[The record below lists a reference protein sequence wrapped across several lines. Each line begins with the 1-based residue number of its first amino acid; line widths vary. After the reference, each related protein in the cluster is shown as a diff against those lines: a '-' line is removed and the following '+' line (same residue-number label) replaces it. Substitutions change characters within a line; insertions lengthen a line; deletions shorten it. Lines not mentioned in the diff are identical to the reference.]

1 MLQRARGFSLIEM
14 VITMA
19 LVALLASMALPMT
32 ETVVRR
38 GHEQEL
44 KTALYQL
51 RDAIDAYKIAA
62 TAGYIQ
68 TSANESGYPPSLQI
82 LVEGVRDVR
91 DVKGGKIY
99 FLRRI
104 PRDPFADQRR
114 EAAEHWGLRAYV
126 SSAEEPRDGDDVFD
140 VYSLAPGTGLNG
152 VPYRAW

>member
-1 MLQRARGFSLIEM
+1 MSQGERGFSLIEM

-19 LVALLASMALPMT
+19 LVALIASMALPMT
-32 ETVVRR
+32 ETVIRR

-44 KTALYQL
+44 RTALYQL
-51 RDAIDAYKIAA
+51 RDAIDAYKMAA

-68 TSANESGYPPSLQI
+68 TAANESGYPPSLQI

-104 PRDPFADQRR
+104 PRDPFADQQR
-114 EAAEHWGLRAYV
+114 AAIEHWGLRAYD
-126 SSAEEPRDGDDVFD
+126 SPAEDPRSGEDVFD
-140 VYSLAPGTGLNG
+140 VYSLARGQGLNG
-152 VPYRAW
+152 VPYQAW

>member
-1 MLQRARGFSLIEM
+1 MSQGSRGFSLIEM

-19 LVALLASMALPMT
+19 LVALIASMALPMT
-32 ETVVRR
+32 ETVIRR

-44 KTALYQL
+44 RTALYQL
-51 RDAIDAYKIAA
+51 RDAIDAYKMAA
-62 TAGYIQ
+62 TAGHIQ
-68 TSANESGYPPSLQI
+68 TAANESGYPPSLQI

-104 PRDPFADQRR
+104 PRDPFADQQRQVT
-114 EAAEHWGLRAYV
+114 EHWGLRAYD
-126 SSAEEPRDGDDVFD
+126 SPAEDPRSGDDVFD
-140 VYSLAPGTGLNG
+140 VYSLARGQGLNG